1 MSSRKHT
8 RYKLLL
14 DEGLSRKEKF
24 QSLNN
29 LHNLKHIKHDLKKG
43 GAKDY
48 EIYKI
53 AEKEKRMVL
62 VFNTKDFKPLI
73 QPQKPSV
80 IALST
85 GLTNEQID
93 LKLCKILK
101 NLRHNQ
107 ELGHLI
113 SITNEGVNRKE
124 IKIVKNS

>member
-1 MSSRKHT
+1 MSSKKHT

-14 DEGLSRKEKF
+14 DEGLPPRERF
-24 QSLNN
+24 PQLNN
-29 LHNLKHIKHDLKKG
+29 LHAIQHIKHDLKKG
-43 GAKDY
+43 RSKDP

-73 QPQKPSV
+73 EPQKPSV

-101 NLRHNQ
+101 NLKHNQ

-113 SITNEGVNRKE
+113 SITNEGVMTQE
-124 IKIVKNS
+124 IKVKEA